1 MKKKIFFDWKHILN
15 SKLDMVGLFLI
26 FFIMIFSF
34 LFISFYYF
42 FSSDGIIIAF
52 FVIIFQLWDF
62 KKIII
67 FRINYFSIFL

>member
-42 FSSDGIIIAF
+42 FSSDGIIIALLF
-52 FVIIFQLWDF
+52 LRF
-62 KKIII
+62 
-67 FRINYFSIFL
+67 YFSALGF